1 MKLYPFDL
9 FLAKLVPVFLYV
21 INLTLVSLATKVL
34 ALTVWEV
41 NLETGAVVIPKT
53 RNPPNKANARAMFAA
68 ISRS

>member
-1 MKLYPFDL
+1 MV
-9 FLAKLVPVFLYV
+9 AVFLYV
-21 INLTLVSLATKVL
+21 INLTLVSLAAKVL

-53 RNPPNKANARAMFAA
+53 RNPPNKANDRAMFAA